1 MTLFHIAERALA
13 AAALV
18 AASPALFTI
27 ALAIVAT
34 DGRPVF
40 FRQTRVGLGGRPFR
54 IWKFR
59 TMRKRAGTRVTA
71 ANDSRITGVG
81 RLLRRYK
88 LDEIPQLFN
97 VAAGQMSLIGP
108 RPEVPEF
115 VDHADPVWRG
125 VLSVRPGITD
135 LATIVYRDE
144 ERLLGA
150 APDPER
156 FYREAILPRKLAL
169 NLRYAASRTW
179 RSDLKLLRLTIQFSL
194 RPGRFDAG
202 VVARQFVQE
211 EAAHDSGFHPVPSA
225 QHRRAGNC

>member
-1 MTLFHIAERALA
+1 MTFFSILERAFA
-13 AAALV
+13 AAALL
-18 AASPALFTI
+18 AASPALAAI
-27 ALAIVAT
+27 AIAILAT

-40 FRQTRVGLGGRPFR
+40 FRQTRIGRGGRPFR

-59 TMRKRAGTRVTA
+59 TMRNRAGSRVTA
-71 ANDSRITGVG
+71 ANDSRITAVG

-88 LDEIPQLFN
+88 LDETPQLIN

-125 VLSVRPGITD
+125 VLAARPGITD

-150 APDPER
+150 EPDPER
-156 FYREAILPRKLAL
+156 YYREVILPRKLAL

-179 RSDLKLLRLTIQFSL
+179 RSDLRLLLFTVRCSL

-202 VVARQFVQE
+202 VVARQFVPQD
-211 EAAHDSGFHPVPSA
+211 AHDSEFHPVPSA
-225 QHRRAGNC
+225 HHRRAGNR